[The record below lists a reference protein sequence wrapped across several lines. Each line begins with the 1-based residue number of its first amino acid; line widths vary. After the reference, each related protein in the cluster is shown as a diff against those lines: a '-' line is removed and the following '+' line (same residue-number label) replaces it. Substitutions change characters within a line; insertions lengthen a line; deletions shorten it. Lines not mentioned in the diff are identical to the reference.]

1 MPKVFNLG
9 DIATLVEAAAT
20 SNKKISRICLH
31 EQTSV
36 SPQEMMI
43 CHLQGSTDWPHR
55 NNGNRITLTIVEGT
69 MSIVVFDDHG
79 NVNQVFRL
87 DRESG
92 IISLQLEG
100 HQYLSCIAE
109 SEYAILHEVIYGP
122 WDEQKKDFYPG
133 WARPRSSERNK
144 CADNKEDFDLEKF
157 ISNLK
162 CELRQK

>member
-1 MPKVFNLG
+1 MPKIFKHG
-9 DIATLVEAAAT
+9 DIATLVESAET

-69 MSIVVFDDHG
+69 MSIVVFDDQG

-122 WDEQKKDFYPG
+122 WDEQKKDFYPD
-133 WARPRSSERNK
+133 WALPNSSERAK
-144 CADNKEDFDLEKF
+144 IVDSEEDFHLDEF

-162 CELRQK
+162 CGLRQK